1 LDPLLAG
8 GELLVLAVPA
18 GAPAGLAGL
27 AAASL
32 ACAAPGARVVT
43 VTLDPGGA
51 LPRPLRH
58 RSAIRLVLEGER

>member
-1 LDPLLAG
+1 
-8 GELLVLAVPA
+8 
-18 GAPAGLAGL
+18 
-27 AAASL
+27 
-32 ACAAPGARVVT
+32 VT